1 MDEQQNASKSQPR
14 LPPAAACRN
23 LSRQIS
29 IEGGA
34 AQQQKQQM
42 KENPKRGIHR
52 RHRQTDRQ

>member
-34 AQQQKQQM
+34 AQQQQQRITT
-42 KENPKRGIHR
+42 KTANERKTEERYT
-52 RHRQTDRQ
+52 Q

>member
-34 AQQQKQQM
+34 AQQQQQQRITT
-42 KENPKRGIHR
+42 KTANERKTEERYT
-52 RHRQTDRQ
+52 Q